1 MHRSTSNKLF
11 AKVIAGALASVIAI
25 SSVVMAAPSATDIA
39 TARELVVEGRKLRA
53 AGEFAKAV
61 EKLKVAYAL
70 YPTPVT
76 GDELA
81 LGYRDAG
88 KLIEARETALRVVKM
103 PVESDEGKASEAARA
118 SCSAMVND
126 LGPKIGQVTLAI
138 TGVPSSATPTVTIDG
153 EPVNAAVLGEPRA
166 INPGKHVAVVTVEA
180 TEKRVEF
187 EMGAGEKKT
196 VTIAVPEVAA
206 KPVPTVT
213 AVPTVIAPPPP
224 PPTRV
229 ESSTGWLTY
238 TGFGVAGVGLA
249 IGTITG
255 LSAMS
260 SSNKLILNCTDGRCP
275 SSEESRIR
283 GYDNA
288 ATIST
293 VSFILAG
300 VGLTVGIIDLATGAT
315 ATKRTVSVSVGPASA
330 YLVGSF

>member
-1 MHRSTSNKLF
+1 MFRSISNK
-11 AKVIAGALASVIAI
+11 AIACVLAGTIAI
-25 SSVVMAAPSATDIA
+25 SSVALAAPTATDIA

-53 AGEFAKAV
+53 SGEFDKAV
-61 EKLKVAYAL
+61 EKLKAAYAL

-81 LGYRDAG
+81 LAYRDAG

-118 SCSAMVND
+118 SCTTMVSE

-138 TGVPSSATPTVTIDG
+138 TGVPADVTPTVTIDG
-153 EPVNAAVLGEPRA
+153 EPVNAAVLGQARA
-166 INPGKHVAVVTVEA
+166 INPGKHVAIVNVNGVD
-180 TEKRVEF
+180 KRVDF

-196 VTIAVPEVAA
+196 VPIAVEGAA
-206 KPVPTVT
+206 KPAPTTVPTV
-213 AVPTVIAPPPP
+213 VVPPPP
-224 PPTRV
+224 PPHPTRV
-229 ESSTGWLTY
+229 ETTTRWLTW

-255 LSAMS
+255 ISAMS
-260 SSNKLILNCTDGRCP
+260 SSNKLIVNCTDGRCP

-283 GYDNA
+283 SYDNA

-315 ATKRTVSVSVGPASA
+315 ATKRTVSVGIGPASA
-330 YLVGSF
+330 FVAGSF